1 MTLIL
6 YQSFKLWKKKKKIC
20 SYRKVDKVV
29 IFHFKKFLRSL
40 FGWREWLFGG
50 LGWGGLGRW
59 DWPTKVEPTR
69 DPHLP
74 CSALVPIRE
83 RHMSG
88 TSPTTW
94 WQVSLVSLLDV
105 IDWVQMCSPSDWII
119 KLLTDRR
126 VKLVVAHQNHLIFQ
140 KSLWPFLEPVV
151 FVQRHGWLFPLG
163 Y

>member
-1 MTLIL
+1 M
-6 YQSFKLWKKKKKIC
+6 KKKKI
-20 SYRKVDKVV
+20 VV
-29 IFHFKKFLRSL
+29 IEKLIKLLFFILKNFKGHCLVGENDFL
-40 FGWREWLFGG
+40 GG

-94 WQVSLVSLLDV
+94 WAGVFSVLVGCD
-105 IDWVQMCSPSDWII
+105 
-119 KLLTDRR
+119 
-126 VKLVVAHQNHLIFQ
+126 
-140 KSLWPFLEPVV
+140 
-151 FVQRHGWLFPLG
+151 
-163 Y
+163 